1 MYNTSRWNKE
11 IVDQTGARYI
21 SPCCDE
27 GGWTRV
33 GGYRKDKEVGRRL
46 GFMYLRVNIEPAL
59 ERFIFHYQGES
70 KKKLHSS
77 QVSHRSF
84 LVWQ

>member
-33 GGYRKDKEVGRRL
+33 GGCRKDKEVGRRL
-46 GFMYLRVNIEPAL
+46 GFIYQRVSIEPAL
-59 ERFIFHYQGES
+59 AEIHHPIS
-70 KKKLHSS
+70 KKIEEETTLIAG
-77 QVSHRSF
+77 
-84 LVWQ
+84 